1 MGYYENPPIIQP
13 SRGSE
18 IISASITNA
27 ANSIAQ
33 GILNAGERRRQ
44 EEKERK
50 LTLQKLQDRK
60 NETDL
65 YYNEKI
71 SDWAT
76 KQPTTS
82 DVVDKQIYN
91 LVQNKITLAADSRIA
106 LLNETDPTKRQEY
119 LKNIRN
125 ANIFLDSSATFAK
138 SNSYLEIRY

>member
-27 ANSIAQ
+27 ASSIAQ
-33 GILNAGERRRQ
+33 GIINAGERRRK

-65 YYNEKI
+65 YYNEKYLI
-71 SDWAT
+71 GLLS
-76 KQPTTS
+76 
-82 DVVDKQIYN
+82 N
-91 LVQNKITLAADSRIA
+91 LPLVTLLTNKYII
-106 LLNETDPTKRQEY
+106 
-119 LKNIRN
+119 
-125 ANIFLDSSATFAK
+125 
-138 SNSYLEIRY
+138 